1 MRATRILMA
10 IAWLTTLAISLG
22 RMLLTTAQGANHSKY
37 RPDSSVPT
45 NALCQTKLPRRTS

>member
-22 RMLLTTAQGANHSKY
+22 RMLLTTAQRANDSKY